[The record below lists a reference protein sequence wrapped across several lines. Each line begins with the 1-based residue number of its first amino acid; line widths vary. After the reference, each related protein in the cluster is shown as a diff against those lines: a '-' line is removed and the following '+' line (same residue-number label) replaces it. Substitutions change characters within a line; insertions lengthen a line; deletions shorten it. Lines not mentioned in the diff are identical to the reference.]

1 MKLILRRVIAVIV
14 LLSGASLG
22 LWTVAGSPQDW
33 TGGMWWVRFLMGM
46 GGLGLVV
53 ASARLMYPDDRR
65 KDQDDD
71 RDPTAAS
78 STMAGP
84 LDDLFQ

>member
-1 MKLILRRVIAVIV
+1 MKLILRRVCAVIV

-33 TGGMWWVRFLMGM
+33 TGGMWWVRLVLGM
-46 GGLGLVV
+46 SGLGLVV
-53 ASARLMYPDDRR
+53 ASARLMFPDDRA
-65 KDQDDD
+65 KDRDDD

-84 LDDLFQ
+84 VDDLFQ